1 MLRTSVPVSYRFR
14 EISPLRAS
22 ESLLANASTVVG
34 IMDNMS
40 RLRSRDLFPSEEPVR
55 PPGKLIG
62 RQSDVEELASQL
74 SNGLHRVL
82 AAPRRTGKS
91 TVCEATIAA
100 LRRKRFYTV
109 SVSLF
114 KYTNAASLAEALAQE
129 TLANRSAV
137 KRLIERTRNLGS
149 GALSGRSLTAVL
161 RVKSELG
168 EAVEIALEPARRR
181 RDPLQ
186 ELSAALELPQR
197 IAERDDRQLILLID
211 ELQQLTSGAYSDPE
225 QITQRLR
232 ETMHASPRVTCLF
245 AGSIEHLMRDL
256 FSNQHRA
263 LYQFGGFHELSRIT
277 EDEWRAGLGERFAQ
291 DECTVDEEA
300 LERIIASGEGHPRS
314 TMLIAQ
320 QTHHASVEEDTHH
333 IDGTLAERGYRG
345 ALADDAGRHSDLM
358 DRIRAMGNTPVEV
371 TIRLAHHRSPYTDLE
386 KKAANRA
393 LNALAD
399 ASIVIRP
406 GGRGSWTLADPLFS
420 AYVRREISAR

>member
-1 MLRTSVPVSYRFR
+1 
-14 EISPLRAS
+14 
-22 ESLLANASTVVG
+22 
-34 IMDNMS
+34 MDNMS

-62 RQSDVEELASQL
+62 RQGDVEELASQL
-74 SNGLHRVL
+74 ADGLHRIL

-91 TVCEATIAA
+91 TVCEATVAA
-100 LRRKRFYTV
+100 LRRKGLYTV

-114 KYTNAASLAEALAQE
+114 KYTNAASLAEALARE
-129 TLANRSAV
+129 TLANRSALR
-137 KRLIERTRNLGS
+137 RLIERTRNVGS
-149 GALSGRSLTAVL
+149 GVLSGRSLTAVL

-168 EAVEIALEPARRR
+168 DAVEIALEPARRR
-181 RDPLQ
+181 RDPLD

-211 ELQQLTSGAYSDPE
+211 ELQQLTSGAYGDPE

-232 ETMHASPRVTCLF
+232 ETLHASPRVSCLF
-245 AGSIEHLMRDL
+245 AGSVERLMRDL

-277 EDEWRAGLGERFAQ
+277 EDEWRTGLGERFAQ
-291 DECTVDEEA
+291 DGCTVDDEA
-300 LERIIASGEGHPRS
+300 MELIIASGEGHPRS

-320 QTHHASVEEDTHH
+320 QAHHASVEEDTRH
-333 IDGTLAERGYRG
+333 IDGTLAERGHRG
-345 ALADDAGRHSDLM
+345 ALAADAGRHSDLM
-358 DRIRAMGNTPVEV
+358 DRIRAMSNTAVEV
-371 TIRLAHHRSPYTDLE
+371 TIRLAHRRSPYTELE

-420 AYVRREISAR
+420 AYVRREISDG

>member
-1 MLRTSVPVSYRFR
+1 
-14 EISPLRAS
+14 
-22 ESLLANASTVVG
+22 
-34 IMDNMS
+34 MDNMA

-74 SNGLHRVL
+74 QDGLHRIL

-91 TVCEATIAA
+91 TVCEATIAT
-100 LRRKRFYTV
+100 LRRKRLYTV
-109 SVSLF
+109 NVSLF

-168 EAVEIALEPARRR
+168 EAVEIALEPTRRR
-181 RDPLQ
+181 RDPSR
-186 ELSAALELPQR
+186 ELSAALALPQR
-197 IAERDDRQLILLID
+197 IAERDDRQLVLFID
-211 ELQQLTSGAYSDPE
+211 ELQQLNSGAYGDPE
-225 QITQRLR
+225 QITQQLR
-232 ETMHASPRVTCLF
+232 EILHASPRVTCLF
-245 AGSIEHLMRDL
+245 AGSVERLMRDL
-256 FSNQHRA
+256 FGNQHRA
-263 LYQFGGFHELSRIT
+263 LYQFGGFHELSQIT
-277 EDEWRAGLGERFAQ
+277 EDEWHEGLGERFAQ
-291 DECTVDEEA
+291 DECTVDDEA
-300 LERIIASGEGHPRS
+300 LEHIIASGEGHPRS

-320 QTHHASVEEDTHH
+320 QTHHASVEEGTHH

-358 DRIRAMGNTPVEV
+358 DRIRAIGNTAVDV

-386 KKAANRA
+386 KKAVNRA

-399 ASIVIRP
+399 TSIVIRP
-406 GGRGSWTLADPLFS
+406 SGRGSWTLADPLFS
-420 AYVRREISAR
+420 AYVRREISDG